1 MCHEIEGRPR
11 NRLLLFTT
19 EPLLGNGIR
28 ALLENVPM
36 IELAGICD
44 QAATFAQEIASRCP
58 DLVVLDIT
66 PEHCFGL
73 LAEIQFVARNC
84 RVLLLTAALD
94 AAMCYRLQLA
104 GVAGII
110 LRNCPMEEF
119 IGQIIEAL
127 YYYTG
132 WMGKTDGLEKG
143 ETTHLSRRE
152 RELVSLVGRG
162 LKNKEIADQLAIS
175 EYTVKAYLSKLF
187 RKLGVKSRLEMALCG
202 MRTEPPWAGSEAVT
216 VAAPRTEPTAE
227 FAVPGI

>member
-1 MCHEIEGRPR
+1 MVQEIEGRPP

-28 ALLENVPM
+28 ALLDNVPM

-44 QAATFAQEIASRCP
+44 HAANLSPEITARHP
-58 DLVVLDIT
+58 DLVVLDVN
-66 PEHCFGL
+66 PEASFEL
-73 LAEIQFVARNC
+73 LAEIQFAARNC
-84 RVLLLTAALD
+84 RILLLAPPID

-119 IGQIIEAL
+119 VAQIIEAL

-132 WMGKTDGLEKG
+132 WMGKADHLIESQVI
-143 ETTHLSRRE
+143 HLSRRE
-152 RELVSLVGRG
+152 RELISLVGRG
-162 LKNKEIADQLAIS
+162 MKNKEIADQLVIS

-187 RKLGVKSRLEMALCG
+187 RKLGVKSRLEMALYG
-202 MRTEPPWAGSEAVT
+202 MRLEPDREAASITVPYTEPAVEL
-216 VAAPRTEPTAE
+216 AAP
-227 FAVPGI
+227 GM